1 MSNTIIKATFTSAK
15 RGTASWIFSLF
26 SINHCVVDPQHFD
39 ADADTDADP
48 VSDFYFMWIRIRI
61 RVFI

>member
-1 MSNTIIKATFTSAK
+1 MSNTIIKATFMSVK

-39 ADADTDADP
+39 ADTNAYP
-48 VSDFYFMWIRIRI
+48 VSDFYSMWIRILIRI
-61 RVFI
+61 FI